1 MVPSFDTLPQGL
13 TSFKM
18 RRMAHPGRLG
28 ALPPISMRYVA
39 SRRYEVVFGE
49 DVLNPNDRAL
59 SDLVGQRRGLVITT
73 PSVDLHYGGSFTS
86 YATHHRLDIRV
97 AVLELGESRKT
108 IETVAEVAGLAQE
121 MGLGRRDVLI
131 GFGGGVCCDI
141 VSYAA
146 SSIRR
151 GIPHVFIPTTLVGQV
166 DAAIGL
172 KGGVNFN
179 RRKNYLGCFEAPDGV
194 LVDPSF
200 LATLSARDLR
210 SGIAE
215 MLKMAL
221 LRDAQLFSVLEA
233 SGTMLIDSAFTRPH
247 DVSRAA
253 IHRAVAAMLAELEPN
268 PYEDRTLQRRVDLGH
283 TFSGAMEERSRYDL
297 KHGEAVA
304 IDMMISS
311 LLANEIGLL
320 GDADLERII
329 DLYRCLALPISSE
342 CSTLEILDEGL
353 VGSIAQRGGGLNLV
367 IPTGIGASTFIERR
381 SDVPDDALAAAL
393 ERSLALDAVAASPPI
408 A

>member
-1 MVPSFDTLPQGL
+1 MCVDRTRPRRRQPVQALLHPARGGPGPTAPEGPPLALQEGWVAGGRRGSPGRDVTRIALHAGSTRPLRTPGSVRVVPSFDTLPQGL

-179 RRKNYLGCFEAPDGV
+179 RRKNYLGCFEAPRRRPRGSQ
-194 LVDPSF
+194 LP
-200 LATLSARDLR
+200 RDVVCSR
-210 SGIAE
+210 PPVGDR
-215 MLKMAL
+215 
-221 LRDAQLFSVLEA
+221 RDAEDGTPARCPIVLGARGIGNHAHRFSVHQA
-233 SGTMLIDSAFTRPH
+233 P
-247 DVSRAA
+247 
-253 IHRAVAAMLAELEPN
+253 
-268 PYEDRTLQRRVDLGH
+268 
-283 TFSGAMEERSRYDL
+283 
-297 KHGEAVA
+297 
-304 IDMMISS
+304 
-311 LLANEIGLL
+311 
-320 GDADLERII
+320 
-329 DLYRCLALPISSE
+329 
-342 CSTLEILDEGL
+342 
-353 VGSIAQRGGGLNLV
+353 
-367 IPTGIGASTFIERR
+367 
-381 SDVPDDALAAAL
+381 
-393 ERSLALDAVAASPPI
+393 
-408 A
+408 